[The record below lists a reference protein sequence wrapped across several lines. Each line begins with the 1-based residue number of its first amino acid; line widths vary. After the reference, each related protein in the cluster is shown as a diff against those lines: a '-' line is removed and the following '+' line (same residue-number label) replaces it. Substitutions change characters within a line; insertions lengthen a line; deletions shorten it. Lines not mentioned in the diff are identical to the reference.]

1 MIQNAE
7 NVPHTAIKVETP
19 NRIASYHR
27 HRPVIAI
34 FAEIGPMTQMT
45 KAEKEPRNAIRELNC
60 GIRIETRIDMT
71 GTIIRSSATRI
82 CFVKF
87 CGEEKVSKP
96 NILSNIMFSY
106 VSRSANCTT
115 SINKAALTGLVL
127 KANFDLMTNIQAT
140 RIIRCN
146 GPILTKE

>member
-1 MIQNAE
+1 
-7 NVPHTAIKVETP
+7 
-19 NRIASYHR
+19 
-27 HRPVIAI
+27 
-34 FAEIGPMTQMT
+34 MTQMT